1 MSFYNNLVGYKKSVK
16 LNNKPFMVAP
26 IISNN
31 IFKKLNIVIQ
41 LARRPEELYK
51 RTFSYSS
58 LEEENGSLT
67 IESALVIPI
76 FMFFVSVILYFFI
89 MLSVDM
95 EIYRSMNN
103 TFRDIE
109 YAKVL
114 LAPESGVEGRDLII
128 KTGIAANLSEEMKNN
143 DLVKKTTKG
152 LDVSESDYDKDTGI
166 LNMVVDYKYSL
177 PFVFGDVG
185 VIRRK
190 QKLKC
195 KLFVG
200 ECIEKD
206 EVEDPYVYVTK
217 TGTVYHTNINCSYLK
232 LGIKEVAFA
241 EIEDIRNK
249 WGAIYY
255 PCDKCYKEE
264 CENVYVTEDG
274 NRYHASLLCS
284 TLTRDVQVKKLSEV
298 SGMKECSRC
307 AEGD

>member
-16 LNNKPFMVAP
+16 LNNKPFRVAP
-26 IISNN
+26 IITNN
-31 IFKKLNIVIQ
+31 IFKKLNKTFQ

-51 RTFSYSS
+51 RTFPYSS
-58 LEEENGSLT
+58 LDEENGSLT
-67 IESALVIPI
+67 IESALVIPVFI
-76 FMFFVSVILYFFI
+76 FFVSVILYFFI

-103 TFRDIE
+103 TFRDIG

-128 KTGIAANLSEEMKNN
+128 KTGIAANLSKEMKNN
-143 DLVKKTTKG
+143 DLIKKITKG
-152 LDVSESDYDKDTGI
+152 LDVSESEYDKDTGI

-206 EVEDPYVYVTK
+206 EVDDPYVYVTK
-217 TGTVYHTNINCSYLK
+217 TGSVYHTNINCSYLK
-232 LGIKEVAFA
+232 LGIKEATFA
-241 EIEDIRNK
+241 DLVSLRNK
-249 WGAIYY
+249 WGEIYK
-255 PCDKCYKEE
+255 PCEKCYKDE
-264 CENVYVTEDG
+264 CEKVYITEDG
-274 NRYHASLLCS
+274 NRYHSSLLCS
-284 TLTRDVQVKKLSEV
+284 SLTRDVQVKRLSEV